1 MKKKI
6 LLIIILVVST
16 LLTIFI
22 LKPFNEEKEMTDSL
36 KFKEEYEK
44 LNNKDNINIIVNEN
58 NPFIY
63 SNASDIIKRIN
74 NKETFVIYF
83 GFNKCPYC
91 RTVLPSL
98 IEVSE
103 YLEVDKIY
111 YVDISNIRDTII
123 INNENELETTKE
135 GTKEYNELLEMLDS
149 ILEDYT
155 LEDNDGNII
164 STNKK
169 RIYAPS
175 IVTVVEGEIIALE
188 TGINDDFDINKELSK
203 EDKKEI
209 YDSFYKILDDFK
221 IRESMCGINKETG
234 C

>member
-1 MKKKI
+1 M
-6 LLIIILVVST
+6 
-16 LLTIFI
+16 
-22 LKPFNEEKEMTDSL
+22 
-36 KFKEEYEK
+36 
-44 LNNKDNINIIVNEN
+44 
-58 NPFIY
+58 
-63 SNASDIIKRIN
+63 
-74 NKETFVIYF
+74 
-83 GFNKCPYC
+83 
-91 RTVLPSL
+91 
-98 IEVSE
+98 
-103 YLEVDKIY
+103 LE
-111 YVDISNIRDTII
+111 
-123 INNENELETTKE
+123 
-135 GTKEYNELLEMLDS
+135 S

-155 LEDNDGNII
+155 LEDYDDNTI

-221 IRESMCGINKETG
+221 IRESMCGINQDTG